1 MSKKNDLPAIVS
13 LVISVV
19 LAIAIVL
26 WLIYF
31 FGFSTIKII
40 EMEVSALVYFSTVEV
55 VLIVA
60 LIALWFAH
68 KKLF

>member
-26 WLIYF
+26 WPIYF